1 MRSITLSGPEVD
13 ALFAEVSKR
22 DLKKVSITN
31 EYELL
36 RVKDKDIF
44 LVLHK
49 TKKMVFQESKGMDTL
64 LDAILVQ
71 EKHPII
77 GTDEAGKGEWYGP
90 LVVASVFLTPDQKI
104 TLRKMGVGDSKNLS
118 SFRIYEI
125 GDYVKTSGIER
136 EVQVLLP
143 ETYNTL
149 YTTFKKEK
157 KNLNDILAWAHTGV
171 IYDLL
176 ERLHVEKVK
185 VVIDKFDV
193 GERATVTGL
202 KKLEKFNADI
212 VQKLGGESETAVAA
226 ASVLAKF
233 IFEEKIKELNSR
245 FGIDLKNASPEDVP
259 EKVLPF
265 VAKLHFKNV
274 HTVTL

>member
-1 MRSITLSGPEVD
+1 MRSITLSQPEID
-13 ALFAEVSKR
+13 ALLTEVSQR
-22 DLKKVSITN
+22 NLKKVPVTN

-44 LVLHK
+44 FVLHN
-49 TKKMVFQESKGMDTL
+49 TKKMVFQESKGIDTL
-64 LDAILVQ
+64 LDDILV
-71 EKHPII
+71 EEVYDII

-90 LVVASVFLTPDQKI
+90 LVVAGVLLTPDQ
-104 TLRKMGVGDSKNLS
+104 TLELRKMGVSDSKSLS

-125 GDYVKTSGIER
+125 GDYVKASGIER
-136 EVQVLLP
+136 EVRVLSP

-149 YTTFKKEK
+149 YNDFKKEK
-157 KNLNDILAWAHTGV
+157 KNLNDILAWAHTGI

-176 ERLHVEKVK
+176 ERLNPEKVK

-193 GERATVTGL
+193 GEKATSNRL
-202 KKLEKFNADI
+202 KKLEKFNVDVI
-212 VQKLGGESETAVAA
+212 EKLGGESEVAVAA

-233 IFEEKIKELNSR
+233 IFEERIKELGSK
-245 FGIDLKNASPEDVP
+245 FGIDLRSASPEEVP
-259 EKVLPF
+259 GDVLPF

-274 HTVTL
+274 QAVI